1 MGTTATAE
9 MLLLLLALVFAAAVR
24 TSEPQQKDED
34 SVVGRRVGRG
44 LYQLD
49 RNVLAFRTR
58 CQKLCMHALS
68 YDLENRKKMGTPSRP
83 R

>member
-34 SVVGRRVGRG
+34 SVVGRRMGRG
-44 LYQLD
+44 LFELD
-49 RNVLAFRTR
+49 LISKGGGIIRCMSVMFRLFMA
-58 CQKLCMHALS
+58 Q
-68 YDLENRKKMGTPSRP
+68 
-83 R
+83 

>member
-34 SVVGRRVGRG
+34 SVVGRRMMGRG
-44 LYQLD
+44 LFELD
-49 RNVLAFRTR
+49 WIPKGNEICFLAMR
-58 CQKLCMHALS
+58 CKSLMFLAQ
-68 YDLENRKKMGTPSRP
+68 
-83 R
+83 